1 MTKQPPNPTSPPEN
15 HYPRD
20 PQARE
25 RDPNFWT
32 ASHGRH
38 VDPGVLDRVLARAAE
53 LADRAVMVFDL
64 DSTLLDNRPRQARI
78 VREAGSAVGEP
89 RLFGCQPEHFTDWS
103 VDKPL
108 LRLGFSNA
116 EIPELVPKVRRF
128 WKQRFFTSEYCQDDI
143 AIAGAV
149 AFVKDVLALGCRVA
163 YCTGRHEG
171 MRQGT
176 VACFS
181 REGFPVPD
189 GDRVH
194 LLMKP
199 DLELHDDDFK
209 VRARE
214 PLAAIGTVIA
224 AFDNEP
230 IHINSYFE
238 HFASA
243 QCVHMLT
250 DDSARGIAPH
260 PSIPSIRD
268 FRRG

>member
-1 MTKQPPNPTSPPEN
+1 MSKTPQNPTSPPES

-20 PQARE
+20 PAARE

-32 ASHGRH
+32 ASHGRA
-38 VDPGVLDRVLARAAE
+38 VDPDVLPRVLSRAAALRE
-53 LADRAVMVFDL
+53 QAVLVFDL
-64 DSTLLDNRPRQARI
+64 DSTLLDNKPRQARI
-78 VREAGSAVGEP
+78 VREAGQALGEP
-89 RLFGCQPEHFTDWS
+89 RLLGCQPEHFTEWS

-108 LRLGFSNA
+108 RRLGLRDE
-116 EIPELVPKVRRF
+116 EIPDLVPKVRRF
-128 WKQRFFTSEYCQDDI
+128 WKQRFFTSEYCVDDI

-149 AFVKDVLALGCRVA
+149 AFVRDVLAAGSKVA

-176 VACFS
+176 VACFA

-199 DLELHDDDFK
+199 DLETHDDDFK
-209 VRARE
+209 VRARQ
-214 PLAAIGTVIA
+214 PLAALGTVIA

-230 IHINSYFE
+230 IHINSYFV
-238 HFASA
+238 HFTDA

-260 PSIPSIRD
+260 QSIPSIRD